1 MANLINPT
9 LLMDLCPFLSTEYE
23 ITWNCRFSQHQVS
36 TLLPSSLWWYVLH
49 CLVSVYEM
57 YRVTIQKTS
66 YEMQLQ

>member
-9 LLMDLCPFLSTEYE
+9 LLMDLCPFLPIEYE

-36 TLLPSSLWWYVLH
+36 TLWPSRLWWYVFH
-49 CLVSVYEM
+49 CFVS
-57 YRVTIQKTS
+57 VTIQKTN